1 LFFPYKIKILSND
14 LKYLNLIINYKIK
27 NMKGSVTWVLPR
39 KRDDFIETVPKTRD
53 MNFQGGSQ
61 WRVHVRGK

>member
-1 LFFPYKIKILSND
+1 
-14 LKYLNLIINYKIK
+14 
-27 NMKGSVTWVLPR
+27 MKGSVTWVLPR